1 MRALAGVCLGARP
14 SLLTLLLATGFG
26 NWIYTYCV
34 HQAGLSEAAGQQ
46 ITSLYWLAFTLGRLP
61 AVSCTHTVVEG
72 SSDYIRE
79 VTEKVMRCTCCASDC
94 DVLVL

>member
-1 MRALAGVCLGARP
+1 M
-14 SLLTLLLATGFG
+14 LATGFG

-61 AVSCTHTVVEG
+61 AVSCTQRLKAHLIIF
-72 SSDYIRE
+72 IRE
-79 VTEKVMRCTCCASDC
+79 VTYRALRCTNASDC
-94 DVLVL
+94 DVVVF